1 MEAGGIVRRLRDD
14 LDRSVFL
21 PSPPNTLRLNGW
33 EGAVVLVAFLVLA
46 VVLQLFRVGPSSA
59 LSSLWAEDGPVFFGG
74 ALSHDFFTAVTM
86 SYSEYLVVMPRLI
99 GEVGAIVPFGD
110 AAVAINLTATLVV
123 AVSGVAV
130 WFASAGHIRSPYLR
144 ALLVALTVLPPVAGE
159 TVASAANVAWHT
171 TFAVFWLL
179 LWRPAT
185 TLGACLGGVFI
196 LFSGLSSPAAF
207 FFAPL
212 ALLRA
217 VAIRD
222 RRDALLV
229 GAFGLAIVIQL
240 PITALSDEDTST
252 YLWTWNIL
260 TTFLQRVTN
269 GAVLGVELGGSA
281 WADWGW
287 PFLIAISVALA
298 VYLTVLFV
306 RASSGRL
313 LAAIAIVT
321 SVVMFLAS
329 SYSRALG
336 NAMTWPE
343 EIHNNTGGRYALVP
357 ALLVISAALVL
368 VDSRSRS
375 SKGRPILA
383 IATAA
388 VLLVSLVG
396 SFDVNAAPD
405 RGGPPWPESVDA
417 ARAECAAKDLAE
429 VPVFVAPEGWTMTV
443 SCDRLAD
450 S

>member
-1 MEAGGIVRRLRDD
+1 MEAGGIVKRLRES

-21 PSPPNTLRLNGW
+21 ASPPNRMKLAGW
-33 EGAVVLVAFLVLA
+33 EGAVVIVSFLVLA

-59 LSSLWAEDGPVFFGG
+59 LNSLWAEDGPVFFGG
-74 ALSHDFFTAVTM
+74 ALSHGFLTAVTM
-86 SYSEYLVVMPRLI
+86 TYAEYLVVMPRLI
-99 GEVGAIVPFGD
+99 GEVGTVVPFDD
-110 AAVAINLTATLVV
+110 AAVAMNLTAALIV
-123 AVSGVAV
+123 ALSGLAV
-130 WFASAGHIRSPYLR
+130 WFASSGHIRSPYLR

-159 TVASAANVAWHT
+159 TPASAANVAWHT
-171 TFAVFWLL
+171 TFAAFWLL

-185 TLGACLGGVFI
+185 TLGACLSGAFI

-207 FFAPL
+207 FFAPI
-212 ALLRA
+212 ALMRA

-222 RRDALLV
+222 RRDAVIV
-229 GAFGLAIVIQL
+229 GAYGLAMAIQL
-240 PITALSDEDTST
+240 PVTALNDEQTST

-260 TTFLQRVTN
+260 TTFLQRVVN

-287 PFLIAISVALA
+287 PFLIAVSVALT
-298 VYLTVLFV
+298 VYLAAMFL

-313 LAAIAIVT
+313 FAAVAIVT

-343 EIHNNTGGRYALVP
+343 GIHNNTGGRYALVP
-357 ALLVISAALVL
+357 TLLVISAALVL

-375 SKGRPILA
+375 SKGRPIAA

-388 VLLVSLVG
+388 VLLVALVG

-405 RGGPPWPESVDA
+405 RGGPPWGESVDT
-417 ARAECAAKDLAE
+417 ARAQCESEDLAE

-443 SCDRLAD
+443 SCERLAE
-450 S
+450 